1 MALKEFDFI
10 PSKRFNST
18 TMKENSISDIEME
31 RIGKICRKYGV
42 SFFMNRFSARQHLN
56 GSSSS
61 YWMRIMF
68 FAEEDNYY
76 TDDGY
81 RDYSKYFSTDKYD
94 RLMDCIHELDYRT
107 CLWFSIMA
115 NANTYS
121 EVMKLSYEDIVDAMY
136 EPVLVKKLN
145 CNFDK
150 DHEYYTTVCRYVKLK
165 EVREKGN
172 CNLVDI
178 ISGIYKNCIKHIME
192 NEWDTGCRMGKAS
205 ARQLGRY
212 MPLDGLVTCRMLDF
226 KCGKKPEAKDFCM
239 YLLQYSDGSIYY
251 LLIDS
256 DGKSHMKKHSEYLD
270 QASYMLTMYLLGVL
284 GMDESGHYHNDI
296 ITTH

>member
-31 RIGKICRKYGV
+31 RIGKICCKYGV
-42 SFFMNRFSARQHLN
+42 SFFMNNTFSVRQRTN
-56 GSSSS
+56 SNSD
-61 YWMRIMF
+61 WMRIVF

-76 TDDGY
+76 TYDGF
-81 RDYSKYFSTDKYD
+81 RDFSNDYATDRYD
-94 RLMDCIHELDYRT
+94 TLMDCMHELDSRT
-107 CLWFSIMA
+107 CLWFNSLDNCNIYDEA
-115 NANTYS
+115 
-121 EVMKLSYEDIVDAMY
+121 MKFGYEDIVDAMY
-136 EPVLVKKLN
+136 GPVLVKKLN
-145 CNFDK
+145 CNFDEE
-150 DHEYYTTVCRYVKLK
+150 HEYYTTVCRYVKLK
-165 EVREKGN
+165 EVRKEGT

-192 NEWDTGCRMGKAS
+192 NKLDTGCRMGKAS

-212 MPLDGLVTCRMLDF
+212 MPLEGLVTCCKLDF
-226 KCGKKPEAKDFCM
+226 KCGKHPEAKDFCM

-256 DGKSHMKKHSEYLD
+256 DGKSHRKKHSDYLD
-270 QASYMLTMYLLGVL
+270 QALYMLTMYLLGEL
-284 GMDESGHYHNDI
+284 GMNESGHYYNDI